1 MIVILKLKEDKS
13 MGGPEILGLLIGM
26 ALVGL
31 IPGFIAK
38 SKGRSFWGFW
48 ALGACF
54 FWPGFIAVLIVK
66 NKKKERIRNEAE
78 FAGYEKLYNEGK
90 ITESEL
96 NAKRRELLG
105 Y

>member
-1 MIVILKLKEDKS
+1 MDFANV
-13 MGGPEILGLLIGM
+13 LGMLIGM

-38 SKGRSFWGFW
+38 AKERSFWGFW
-48 ALGACF
+48 LLGCCF

-78 FAGYEKLYNEGK
+78 LTGYEKLLQEGK
-90 ITESEL
+90 ITEVEFKE
-96 NAKRRELLG
+96 KRKELLG
-105 Y
+105 W